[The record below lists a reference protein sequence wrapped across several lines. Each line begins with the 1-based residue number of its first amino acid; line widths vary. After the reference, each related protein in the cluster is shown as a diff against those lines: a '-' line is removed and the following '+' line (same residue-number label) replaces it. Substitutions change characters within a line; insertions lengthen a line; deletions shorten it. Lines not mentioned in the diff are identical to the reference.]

1 MPTRQRHLMIALN
14 AHPRMHRG
22 AICRLG
28 LDTGLWQ
35 KLRPGDARS
44 AAELGVPLKQL
55 DYALQ
60 TLPTADRIAASEL
73 RKAKAHDAFIL
84 TRHDPDYPS
93 SLLDHPL
100 PPPVLYC
107 RGRLPKGPMIGM
119 VGARKCDGYGREV
132 ARCFASQLARQ
143 GVIIVSGFAVGIDQE
158 AHRGAVDGGGCTF
171 AVLGC
176 GIDVPYPSNSR
187 DLADDITREGAL
199 ISEFPMGRGP
209 RSWHFPIRNRV
220 IAALSAGVLV
230 VQAKVRSGSLITAH
244 AALELGRDVFA
255 VPGRIFDELS
265 LGANGLLADGAVP
278 ANSVDD
284 ILSHLGMGHQR
295 ELFPEPSKAG
305 PETTEP
311 ETRPAGFAGTV
322 LDALPRGGA
331 GSTAEDLAVTLGVK
345 VDQVLSA
352 LLELEL
358 SGRIERL
365 PGPVYSR

>member
-1 MPTRQRHLMIALN
+1 MSSHQRHLMIALN

-28 LDTGLWQ
+28 LDFDLWRR
-35 KLRPGDARS
+35 LRPGDARS
-44 AAELGVPLKQL
+44 AAELGVPVKQL

-60 TLPTADRIAASEL
+60 TLSSADRVSSSEQ
-73 RKAKAHDAFIL
+73 RKADAHDVVIL
-84 TRHDPDYPS
+84 TRWDSDYPQT
-93 SLLDHPL
+93 LLDHPL

-107 RGRLPKGPMIGM
+107 RGTIPSGPTIGM

-132 ARCFASQLARQ
+132 AGCFASQLARQ
-143 GVIIVSGFAVGIDQE
+143 GVIVVSGFAMGIDQA
-158 AHRGAVDGGGCTF
+158 AHRGAVDGGGSTL

-176 GIDVPYPSNSR
+176 GIDVPYPSHSR
-187 DLADDITREGAL
+187 ELADDIARTGAL
-199 ISEFPMGRGP
+199 LSEFPMGREP
-209 RSWHFPIRNRV
+209 RAWNFPIRNRV
-220 IAALSAGVLV
+220 IAAISAGVVV

-265 LGANGLLADGAVP
+265 LGVNGLLADGAVP

-295 ELFPEPSKAG
+295 DLFPEASAPPVKTD
-305 PETTEP
+305 PQP
-311 ETRPAGFAGTV
+311 RPAGFPGKV
-322 LDALPRGGA
+322 LDMLPLGGS
-331 GSTAEDLAVTLGVK
+331 GSTAEDIATSLGVG
-345 VDQVLSA
+345 VDRVLSA

-365 PGPVYSR
+365 PGPLYAR